1 MIQKKFSKDPRV
13 QLISIE
19 QFFEQSNYLS
29 DISKDNLW
37 CEDEL
42 LLGTYYKITPR
53 FLIQIDYVSTTINFG
68 MDDSTRIEK
77 IYVAY
82 HDGKTEYGLFDSKL
96 KTFFEEKNHRKAKE
110 QIKRLQTG
118 KELLDKTQ

>member
-1 MIQKKFSKDPRV
+1 MTQKKFSKDPKV

-19 QFFEQSNYLS
+19 QFFEQSHYLS

-37 CEDEL
+37 CEEEL
-42 LLGTYYKITPR
+42 LWGTYYKITSR
-53 FLIQIDYVSTTINFG
+53 FLIQIDYVPTTINFG

-82 HDGKTEYGLFDSKL
+82 RDGKTEYGLLDS
-96 KTFFEEKNHRKAKE
+96 NRN
-110 QIKRLQTG
+110 
-118 KELLDKTQ
+118 